1 MLRCGWCGVKNVIK
15 YLYDLYVSNVNDANN
30 NKKETT
36 TTTTTTT
43 KHFCSL
49 PVPAVQIV
57 GTAKRDVR
65 RRKKTTRGWGRG
77 KSEELL
83 F

>member
-1 MLRCGWCGVKNVIK
+1 MMQIIIK
-15 YLYDLYVSNVNDANN
+15 
-30 NKKETT
+30 KKQQQQQQQQ
-36 TTTTTTT
+36 

>member
-1 MLRCGWCGVKNVIK
+1 MIQIIIK
-15 YLYDLYVSNVNDANN
+15 
-30 NKKETT
+30 KKQKQQ
-36 TTTTTTT
+36 

-65 RRKKTTRGWGRG
+65 RRKKQRGVGVEVKAR
-77 KSEELL
+77 SFSSRSLPL
-83 F
+83 HYT

>member
-1 MLRCGWCGVKNVIK
+1 MMQIIIK
-15 YLYDLYVSNVNDANN
+15 
-30 NKKETT
+30 KKQQQQ
-36 TTTTTTT
+36 

>member
-1 MLRCGWCGVKNVIK
+1 MMQIIIK
-15 YLYDLYVSNVNDANN
+15 
-30 NKKETT
+30 KKQQQQQQ
-36 TTTTTTT
+36 

>member
-1 MLRCGWCGVKNVIK
+1 MQITIK
-15 YLYDLYVSNVNDANN
+15 
-30 NKKETT
+30 KKQQQQQQQ
-36 TTTTTTT
+36 

-49 PVPAVQIV
+49 PVPAVQVV

-77 KSEELL
+77 KSEEASLL
-83 F
+83 DPSLYITHKL